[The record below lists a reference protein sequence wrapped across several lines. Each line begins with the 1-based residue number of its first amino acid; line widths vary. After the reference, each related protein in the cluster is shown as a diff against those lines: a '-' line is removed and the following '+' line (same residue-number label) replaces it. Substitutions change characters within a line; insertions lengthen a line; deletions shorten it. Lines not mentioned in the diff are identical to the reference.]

1 MKGFETPKAE
11 ILKFDLED
19 ILTASGDPVEDS
31 TVDDVCAT
39 HSCPTDTGVF
49 G

>member
-1 MKGFETPKAE
+1 MKNFEAPKAE
-11 ILKFDLED
+11 VLKFDLED
-19 ILTASGDPVEDS
+19 ILTTSSGDD
-31 TVDDVCAT
+31 TCAT